1 MVLKSEDV
9 NYLVYRYL
17 KESGFLHSSYIFQFE
32 SQIHSNDRELPN
44 VEPGSLIRVLQKGLQ
59 YMDVETHLNED
70 GTARLCTAPFS
81 LVGKHVCSVQSS
93 ASATLDVS
101 GVKRGT
107 KNGTPSQQQQQLQQL
122 QRIEESVSDQNSVAS
137 NHGGHTLVH
146 DGGSAKD
153 AKKQPKARNI
163 VIQHQANAATEAALA
178 TNGATDDDADQMDV
192 DVPDTEKEA
201 HKGAVSDAGKSGRKL
216 RLVEQVQV
224 QVLHGHTS
232 PVFLCAWAPSSGGNV
247 LATGAGDGTARIW
260 DLLAKPKGDGV
271 QSLTLRH
278 DPPPAGR
285 GNDGRLDVTSIV
297 WNPSGTLLATA
308 CFGGQICVWTAAGE
322 QKHMLRHRPVPV
334 ISMRWNRKGSLLLSA
349 CLDGSICLWDI
360 KSGSLRHEHK
370 AHSGSVLDID
380 WLDNTTFAS
389 CAADKSII
397 VWREDSVSPVKTFT
411 GHKSDVN
418 AIKWHPSGKYL
429 ASASDDGTVKI
440 WSLSSDTAIH
450 DFFGHSQ
457 QVYAVKWLP
466 RSDKSIVAS
475 ASFDGTVRIWDL
487 VSDSCLRVLSAHT
500 EAVHCLAFSSD
511 GRFLASGS
519 FDRKVRIWNVKDGS
533 LFKTYCADDGIHDV
547 QWAPKGKIAVAVANG
562 LVVVFDPLVS

>member
-1 MVLKSEDV
+1 
-9 NYLVYRYL
+9 
-17 KESGFLHSSYIFQFE
+17 
-32 SQIHSNDRELPN
+32 
-44 VEPGSLIRVLQKGLQ
+44 
-59 YMDVETHLNED
+59 
-70 GTARLCTAPFS
+70 
-81 LVGKHVCSVQSS
+81 
-93 ASATLDVS
+93 
-101 GVKRGT
+101 
-107 KNGTPSQQQQQLQQL
+107 
-122 QRIEESVSDQNSVAS
+122 
-137 NHGGHTLVH
+137 
-146 DGGSAKD
+146 
-153 AKKQPKARNI
+153 
-163 VIQHQANAATEAALA
+163 
-178 TNGATDDDADQMDV
+178 
-192 DVPDTEKEA
+192 
-201 HKGAVSDAGKSGRKL
+201 
-216 RLVEQVQV
+216 
-224 QVLHGHTS
+224 
-232 PVFLCAWAPSSGGNV
+232 
-247 LATGAGDGTARIW
+247 
-260 DLLAKPKGDGV
+260 
-271 QSLTLRH
+271 
-278 DPPPAGR
+278 
-285 GNDGRLDVTSIV
+285 
-297 WNPSGTLLATA
+297 
-308 CFGGQICVWTAAGE
+308 
-322 QKHMLRHRPVPV
+322 
-334 ISMRWNRKGSLLLSA
+334 
-349 CLDGSICLWDI
+349 
-360 KSGSLRHEHK
+360 SGSLRHEHK